1 MMWFITFQVDTQSVI
16 RLEQVKGGR
25 EVESRVVKLFDGV
38 PERIYIFRRDT
49 TYWIEGWYSGYK
61 EIHIIGKGRFQ
72 RLMEEAPSYVITGN
86 YRPQYLIYQFLLA
99 SGLYSWSFPISV
111 QASGEMALASG
122 FLIVPS
128 WMAFSYFLSSRQRVS
143 EGAAFGSLVGGAL
156 GAVYGGMIFD
166 DVRAVFPSSVLLNLG
181 NFYLGQKY
189 NLPSAPFQRQLNHAL
204 YGYYQYRMAMTLLNI
219 DTNSDPRTHRALSST
234 LSLLEGYAALWLS
247 KDDIHMTHGDALF
260 ELRAASIGAEA
271 LPLILLTVDNLR
283 GSTSSSQI
291 YAASSL
297 IGYAAGYYAGLR
309 LSSQYDLSTGAAIAT
324 YLAPYMANA
333 LLMGIGALVG
343 GEGYFK
349 VYPALFLITDVSL
362 TYFTY
367 KTFARREIG
376 LSFLEEHNL
385 NFSVNPLFP
394 LMKER
399 GQGPVFQ
406 MSFNF

>member
-1 MMWFITFQVDTQSVI
+1 MIWFLTFQVDTQSVI
-16 RLEQVKGGR
+16 RLEQVKAGR
-25 EVESRVVKLFDGV
+25 ELESRAVKLFDSA
-38 PERIYIFRRDT
+38 PERIFIFRKDT

-61 EIHIIGKGRFQ
+61 EIHIIGKSRFQ
-72 RLMEEAPSYVITGN
+72 RLMEEAPSHVITGN
-86 YRPQYLIYQFLLA
+86 YRPQFLIYQFLMA
-99 SGLYSWSFPISV
+99 AGIYSWSFPAFV
-111 QASGEMALASG
+111 QAQDEMAIAGGS
-122 FLIVPS
+122 LIIPS
-128 WMAFSYFLSSRQRVS
+128 WMALAYFISSRQRVS
-143 EGAAFGSLVGGAL
+143 EGAAFGSLVGGVL

-166 DVRAVFPSSVLLNLG
+166 DTRAVFPSSVLLNLG
-181 NFYLGQKY
+181 NFYMGQKF
-189 NLPSAPFQRQLNHAL
+189 NLSSAPFQRQLNHAL
-204 YGYYQYRMAMTLLNI
+204 YGYYQYYTTMLLFNVNM
-219 DTNSDPRTHRALSST
+219 DSDPRTHRALSST

-247 KDDIHMTHGDALF
+247 KDDIHLTHGDALF

-283 GSTSSSQI
+283 GSTSSNQL

-297 IGYAAGYYAGLR
+297 IGYAAGYYAGIR

-349 VYPALFLITDVSL
+349 VYPALFLITDASL

-367 KTFARREIG
+367 KTFARREVTFS
-376 LSFLEEHNL
+376 LLEEHNL

-394 LMKER
+394 LMKEM

-406 MSFNF
+406 VSFNF